1 VASLAALMARVLGI
15 ARRDCAN
22 AAIAN
27 CSREPY
33 D

>member
-1 VASLAALMARVLGI
+1 LMARVLGI

-33 D
+33 VDY